1 MTRRAQ
7 LTLLAVGVAA
17 FGLLVWQAGPATLL
31 AQIRQSGWV
40 VVPTILVYGMVYL
53 FNSEAWRLTMHERP
67 PLIPSARS
75 YAITVWAF
83 ALNYLTP
90 MVSVGGEPFKI
101 AAASPWLGT
110 RGATASVLGERLLH
124 MQGHLLFFLTGIVL
138 AIVYLPRTTIGML
151 PLILVA
157 LVLAVVGYMSLV
169 PHRRG
174 GALALL
180 HLLER
185 LPIPRR
191 WKRWLAGRH
200 DAAREV
206 DTQLTA
212 FYNDSPRR
220 YVGALALEY
229 AGRCLSVLE
238 LLLIANAI
246 GVPVTYGVAFLIA
259 SFASFAVNIAF
270 FLPFGLGAREGGL
283 YAIFGLLGMPPE
295 LGVAASMLG
304 RIRELAWI
312 GLGLALGA
320 VGVGIGK
327 GPGTGEE

>member
-1 MTRRAQ
+1 MSRRAQ
-7 LTLLAVGVAA
+7 LALLAVGVAA

-31 AQIRQSGWV
+31 EQIRQSGWV
-40 VVPTILVYGMVYL
+40 VLPAVLVYGVVYL
-53 FNSEAWRLTMHERP
+53 FNSEAWRLTMHVRP
-67 PLIPSARS
+67 PLLPATRA
-75 YAITVWAF
+75 YAITAWTF

-101 AAASPWLGT
+101 AAASPWLGK

-124 MQGHLLFFLTGIVL
+124 MQGHLLFFFTGVVL
-138 AIVYLPRTTIGML
+138 AFIHLPRTAIGMV

-157 LVLAVVGYMSLV
+157 LVLVAVGYMSLV

-191 WKRWLAGRH
+191 WKSWLAGKH

-206 DTQLTA
+206 DMQLTT
-212 FYNDSPRR
+212 FYSDSPRR
-220 YVGALALEY
+220 YAGALALEY
-229 AGRCLSVLE
+229 TGRCLSVLE

-304 RIRELAWI
+304 RIRELTWI
-312 GLGLALGA
+312 GLGLLLGA
-320 VGVGIGK
+320 VGGRRD
-327 GPGTGEE
+327 